1 MNNEQRTK
9 SGIKLI
15 NIGPY
20 WLSDFMA
27 GYTVENMSFA
37 PADSFDLERLLAST
51 QTQGQGHGQGQ
62 GQGQGSMTGGSGQM
76 SMGPM
81 S

>member
-1 MNNEQRTK
+1 
-9 SGIKLI
+9 
-15 NIGPY
+15 
-20 WLSDFMA
+20 MA

-51 QTQGQGHGQGQ
+51 QTQGQGHGQHGQ
-62 GQGQGSMTGGSGQM
+62 GQGQGSMTSGSGQM